1 MSPTVPDF
9 CRRAPRPSFVCLVPH
24 VSALT
29 SDEQK
34 YSLHIRDSD
43 YSEETTPA
51 SSRDARS
58 RATSPPIAG
67 SSSPPDPRP
76 IRVRR
81 EAASARNEGRWRHQG
96 LRRRRWRRGADADA
110 AAATRGAPLL
120 LPLLPRR
127 LLRLAPL
134 HPGTRRRASARRV
147 PICRCP
153 VAPLLIRVGW
163 LRCRIRRR
171 RTCRCRGSGCWRRRC
186 PRCPTASPARRR
198 RP

>member
-134 HPGTRRRASARRV
+134 HPGSGGGGHAGAEGAAAGGGVARDALRRV
-147 PICRCP
+147 RRGGAVLDPIP
-153 VAPLLIRVGW
+153 DFELAPSCIVLSTICDIRTV
-163 LRCRIRRR
+163 
-171 RTCRCRGSGCWRRRC
+171 
-186 PRCPTASPARRR
+186 
-198 RP
+198 